1 MVSVVADFT
10 PLERAALD
18 AVLDEIGEHRGT
30 VSEQLQQ
37 ASVLSREN
45 TGGGFFT
52 DLKVASEA
60 NALDRKT
67 AHFGQNV
74 WISIE
79 GLEYGLGLILHVKDG
94 RANLL
99 EGYAVGPED
108 TSGIDFEKVRFAV
121 AKEPGGLRT
130 SGS

>member
-1 MVSVVADFT
+1 MRVVADFT

-18 AVLDEIGEHRGT
+18 AILDEAREDRGT
-30 VSEQLQQ
+30 VAEQLRH

-52 DLKVASEA
+52 DLKVASDA
-60 NALDRKT
+60 NDIDRKT
-67 AHFGQNV
+67 AHLGQNV
-74 WISIE
+74 WINIE

-121 AKEPGGLRT
+121 AKEPGRLRT
-130 SGS
+130 SGG